1 MGQVLSPGLV
11 QFRRRYIRDRSIP
24 LRLGEIYYAA
34 PDLSFPVFA
43 RQLPQYIDMGRRV
56 RVLNQKLPELQQ
68 QNVELAV
75 N

>member
-1 MGQVLSPGLV
+1 MTKSEL
-11 QFRRRYIRDRSIP
+11 
-24 LRLGEIYYAA
+24 
-34 PDLSFPVFA
+34 
-43 RQLPQYIDMGRRV
+43 V